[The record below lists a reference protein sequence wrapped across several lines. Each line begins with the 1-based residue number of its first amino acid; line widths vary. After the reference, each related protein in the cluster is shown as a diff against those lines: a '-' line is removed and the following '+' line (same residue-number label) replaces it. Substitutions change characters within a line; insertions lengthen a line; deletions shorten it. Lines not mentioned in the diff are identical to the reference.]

1 MKLISS
7 KRVSDSCSDNRKSK
21 TCPESYRRIQ
31 NLKWGGIVAIAVA
44 FAICGAVAQAQ
55 QQGKIP
61 KIGFLGVR
69 PDAANYSAKSILLEL
84 EKLGYVEGKNITFE
98 YRNAENQIDRLPGLV
113 DDLLRLKINVLITA
127 ATREVGA
134 AQKATKDIPIVSLN
148 LGDPVATGL
157 VQSLGRPGGNIT
169 GFTPLSVELMGK
181 RLELVKETFPKVSRV
196 TVLLQPQTAS
206 PETWNETWKET
217 QRVALRLGLELRS
230 IEINAASELDSA
242 FKETVKS
249 RTNAL
254 AVALSPLINS
264 LQKRI
269 VELAAKNRLP
279 AIYPRGDYVESGGLM
294 SYGADR
300 SEPYKRV
307 AVMVEKI
314 LKGTK
319 PTDIPV
325 EQTSKFEFIINLK
338 AAKQIELTIPPNVL
352 ARADRVIR

>member
-1 MKLISS
+1 MRKFLLIWSLAIFFLAT
-7 KRVSDSCSDNRKSK
+7 VS
-21 TCPESYRRIQ
+21 
-31 NLKWGGIVAIAVA
+31 LAA
-44 FAICGAVAQAQ
+44 AQ
-55 QQGKIP
+55 QQGKVP

-98 YRNAENQIDRLPGLV
+98 YRNAENQIDRLPALV

-127 ATREVGA
+127 ATREVPA

-169 GFTPLSVELMGK
+169 GFTPLSVELTGK

-242 FKETVKS
+242 FKEIVKS

-319 PTDIPV
+319 PADIPV

-338 AAKQIELTIPPNVL
+338 AAKQIGLTIPPNVL
-352 ARADRVIR
+352 ARADKVIK

>member
-1 MKLISS
+1 MNKKIMFLAPCFLLLAPCFSA
-7 KRVSDSCSDNRKSK
+7 
-21 TCPESYRRIQ
+21 E
-31 NLKWGGIVAIAVA
+31 
-44 FAICGAVAQAQ
+44 AQ
-55 QQGKIP
+55 QTKIP

-69 PDAANYSAKSILLEL
+69 PDAANYSAKFILLEL

-98 YRNAENQIDRLPGLV
+98 YRNAENQIDRLPALV

-169 GFTPLSVELMGK
+169 GFTPLSVELTGK
-181 RLELVKETFPKVSRV
+181 RLALLKETFPKVSRV

-217 QRVALRLGLELRS
+217 QRVALRLGLELQS

-242 FKETVKS
+242 YKEILKS

-254 AVALSPLINS
+254 AVTLSPLINS

-269 VELAAKNRLP
+269 ADLAAKNRLP

-300 SEPYKRV
+300 SEPYKRA
-307 AVMVEKI
+307 AVMVDKI

-319 PTDIPV
+319 PADIPV
-325 EQTSKFEFIINLK
+325 EQPSKFEFIINLK
-338 AAKQIELTIPPNVL
+338 AAKQIGLTIPPNVL
-352 ARADRVIR
+352 ARADKVIR

>member
-1 MKLISS
+1 MRKFFLIWSLTIFFLAT
-7 KRVSDSCSDNRKSK
+7 VS
-21 TCPESYRRIQ
+21 
-31 NLKWGGIVAIAVA
+31 LAA
-44 FAICGAVAQAQ
+44 AQ
-55 QQGKIP
+55 QQGKVP

-84 EKLGYVEGKNITFE
+84 KKLGYVEGKNITFE
-98 YRNAENQIDRLPGLV
+98 YRNAENQIDRLPALV

-169 GFTPLSVELMGK
+169 GFTPLSVELTGK
-181 RLELVKETFPKVSRV
+181 RLALLKETFPKVSRV

-242 FKETVKS
+242 FKEIVKS

-254 AVALSPLINS
+254 AVSLSPLINS

-319 PTDIPV
+319 PADIPV

-338 AAKQIELTIPPNVL
+338 AAKQIGLTIPPNVL
-352 ARADRVIR
+352 ARANRVIK